1 MKKRIK
7 SLFLLSVLSLG
18 TITGCQRES
27 RDYLMALE
35 AKDRLIES
43 AHKARRD
50 SVEALGHRNLAR
62 ADRAMADE
70 SKIEEKG
77 LYLEG
82 ALDRHRPHKPDKQ
95 LFEHAT
101 RVLDELRAKR
111 KELTDQWVEVFGK
124 SQTEQAIELSSK
136 IRDVELEIAETTEV
150 VKRSRPSGATSSS
163 AVILNTDPDK
173 D

>member
-1 MKKRIK
+1 MWA
-7 SLFLLSVLSLG
+7 LSLG
-18 TITGCQRES
+18 TITGCQQES

-50 SVEALGHRNLAR
+50 SIEALGNRNLAR
-62 ADRAMADE
+62 SERAMADE
-70 SKIEEKG
+70 SKAEDQS
-77 LYLEG
+77 LFVEG
-82 ALDRHRPHKPDKQ
+82 TLDRYRPHKPDKQ

-124 SQTEQAIELSSK
+124 SQNEQAIELSSK

-150 VKRSRPSGATSSS
+150 AKRSIPSGASPSS

>member
-1 MKKRIK
+1 MKKCANW
-7 SLFLLSVLSLG
+7 LLLLGAMSFG
-18 TITGCQRES
+18 TIAGCQQDS

-50 SVEALGHRNLAR
+50 SIEALGNRNLAR
-62 ADRAMADE
+62 SDRAMADE
-70 SKIEEKG
+70 AKVEEQG
-77 LYLEG
+77 LYVEG
-82 ALDRHRPHKPDKQ
+82 TLDRYRPHKPDKQ
-95 LFEHAT
+95 LFEHAD
-101 RVLDELRAKR
+101 RVLEELLAKH
-111 KELTDQWVEVFGK
+111 EALNDQWVEVFGK

-150 VKRSRPSGATSSS
+150 AKRSRPSGASPSS

>member
-1 MKKRIK
+1 MKKRVK

-27 RDYLMALE
+27 RDYLSALE

-50 SVEALGHRNLAR
+50 SIEALGHRNLAR

-70 SKIEEKG
+70 LKIEEKG
-77 LYLEG
+77 LYVEG
-82 ALDRHRPHKPDKQ
+82 VLDRHRPHKPDKQ

-111 KELTDQWVEVFGK
+111 KDLTDQWVEVFGK
-124 SQTEQAIELSSK
+124 SQAQEALELSSK
-136 IRDVELEIAETTEV
+136 IRDLELAIAETTEV
-150 VKRSRPSGATSSS
+150 AKRSRPSGASKSS
-163 AVILNTDPDK
+163 AVILQNDTDK
-173 D
+173 N

>member
-1 MKKRIK
+1 MKKCVNR
-7 SLFLLSVLSLG
+7 LLLMWVLSLG
-18 TITGCQRES
+18 AITGCQQES
-27 RDYLMALE
+27 RDYLLALE

-50 SVEALGHRNLAR
+50 SIEALGNRNLAR
-62 ADRAMADE
+62 SERAMADE
-70 SKIEEKG
+70 AKVEEQG
-77 LYLEG
+77 LYVEG
-82 ALDRHRPHKPDKQ
+82 TLDRHRPHKPNQQ

-150 VKRSRPSGATSSS
+150 AKRSKPSGASSSS